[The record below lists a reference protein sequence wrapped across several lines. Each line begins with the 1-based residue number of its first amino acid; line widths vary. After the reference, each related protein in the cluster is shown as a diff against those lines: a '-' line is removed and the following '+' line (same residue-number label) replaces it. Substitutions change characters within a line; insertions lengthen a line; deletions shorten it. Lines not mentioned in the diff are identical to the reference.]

1 MLAISLTLALVSI
14 FLWRKSTR
22 SRLFSVL
29 ISILIFGSLFLSG
42 LYYFSDSVTG
52 SGIDESISW
61 HLAANMDGAGW
72 EDFSGLIIA
81 ALIYLV
87 AISVISF
94 ITYKFFRP
102 RSQVVKKKYRIGA
115 AFITLLMS
123 YALNPAVTD
132 LYSLYQSSL
141 KRIASKEE
149 PEFFVKIAPVKFAG
163 KPRNIVWLYL
173 EQVERTYLDERLFPG
188 LMPNLGSLEEES
200 LSFTNVHQVYGAGWT
215 IAGMVASQCGIPLVT
230 PSGNE
235 SGMTGMDQ
243 FLPGAECLGDIL
255 NEAGYDLNYMGGA
268 ILSFAGK
275 GQFYQTHGFN
285 RVEGYRK
292 FVGTLDDRSYKH
304 GWGLY
309 DDSLYTLAKQ
319 RFDELAAKD
328 KPFGLFL
335 LTLDTHHP
343 YGTIAKSCKDLVY
356 QDGTNPI
363 LNAVHCADR
372 LAGDFIHYVKD
383 SKFFEN
389 TLFVVSSDH
398 LAMRTTASKL
408 IETGERRNLWM
419 IFDKEISPGKITR
432 KGSTLDVAPTV
443 LNLMGANLQGFGFG
457 RDMMK
462 DAPTLSES
470 EEPVDEMLTR
480 SRGYLS
486 SLWDYPQISDGFLVD
501 PGKKQLAFGDRHI
514 KLPALFVLD
523 KTLGVKEIRFPFY
536 AASLRRQVGKL
547 DYDQRIL
554 WVDKCSQNAWLAPI
568 SQFNPDSFCVV
579 YGTLGNEKL
588 NRIALHDNNTSIRI
602 SAPGKLFR
610 SAPASPAFHE
620 KNLSM
625 LDEMILLDPSFEESE
640 RIPESTLD
648 GIIRSFMSDGIRDKP
663 KDVSHGHVVLKSA
676 GFKVRRSYINNA
688 GRSYIIDLVSGKKIE
703 LERGLTIVGFSVK
716 DNPVKLGHLD
726 TCLGKVKDD
735 VRLDKYFQTVLETHA
750 DEFDGFAIIMHD
762 SAVCGNFNLEPLFAG
777 TGLKQ
782 WDKIEYRQPYIAII
796 SGDGSI
802 QERRGEKES
811 WLLEDLS
818 YVARKKG
825 D

>member
-22 SRLFSVL
+22 SRLFSAL

-61 HLAANMDGAGW
+61 HLATNMEGAGW
-72 EDFSGLIIA
+72 EDFSGLGIA

-87 AISVISF
+87 VISVISV
-94 ITYKFFRP
+94 IAYKCFRGG
-102 RSQVVKKKYRIGA
+102 RGRLYKGKYWIGA

-123 YALNPAVTD
+123 YGLNPAVTD

-141 KRIASKEE
+141 KRIASKEA
-149 PEFFVKIAPVKFAG
+149 PDSFVKIAPVKFAD

-173 EQVERTYLDERLFPG
+173 ESLERTYLDESLFPG

-200 LSFTNVHQVYGAGWT
+200 VSFTNVHQIYGTGWT

-230 PSGNE
+230 PNGNKN
-235 SGMTGMDQ
+235 SMSGMDQ
-243 FLPGAECLGDIL
+243 FLPGAECIGDIL
-255 NEAGYDLNYMGGA
+255 DETGYDLNYMGGA
-268 ILSFAGK
+268 ILNFAGK

-292 FVGTLDDRSYKH
+292 FVGTLDDRGYKH

-309 DDSLYTLAKQ
+309 DDSLFTLAKQ
-319 RFDELAAKD
+319 RFDELAARD

-335 LTLDTHHP
+335 LTVDTHHP
-343 YGTIAKSCKDLVY
+343 YGTIAKSCKDLIY
-356 QDGTNPI
+356 QDGSNPI
-363 LNAVHCADR
+363 LNTVHCADR
-372 LAGDFIHYVKD
+372 LAGDFIRYVKG

-398 LAMRTTASKL
+398 LAMRNTASKL
-408 IETGERRNLWM
+408 LETGERRNLWM
-419 IFDKEISPGKITR
+419 VFDESTSPRKITG

-443 LNLMGANLQGFGFG
+443 LNLMGANIDGFGFG

-470 EEPVDEMLTR
+470 EEPIDELLTR
-480 SRGYLS
+480 SRGYVS
-486 SLWDYPQISDGFLVD
+486 SLWDFPQIFDGFLVD
-501 PGKKQLAFGDRHI
+501 LKNKQLRFENRYV
-514 KLPALFVLD
+514 KFPVLFVLD
-523 KTLGVKEIRFPFY
+523 KTLKTKEVRFGFY
-536 AASLRRQVGKL
+536 AAPLRKQIRKL

-568 SQFNPDSFCVV
+568 SQFKKNSFCVV

-588 NRIALHDNNTSIRI
+588 NRITLHENTEISI
-602 SAPGKLFR
+602 SASDNSFR
-610 SAPASPAFHE
+610 AATTNPAFHK
-620 KNLSM
+620 KNLSR
-625 LDEMILLDPSFEESE
+625 LDEMDLLDPSFEESK

-663 KDVSHGHVVLKSA
+663 KDLAHGHVVLKSA
-676 GFKVRRSYINNA
+676 GYNA

-703 LERGLTIVGFSVK
+703 LKRGLTIVGFSVK
-716 DNPVKLGHLD
+716 ANPVKLGHID
-726 TCLGKVKDD
+726 TCLGTVKDD
-735 VRLDKYFQTVLETHA
+735 VPLDKDFQTVLETHA

-762 SAVCGNFNLEPLFAG
+762 SAVCGYFSLEPLFAG

-782 WDKIEYRQPYIAII
+782 WDKIEFRQPYIGII
-796 SGDGSI
+796 SSDGSI

-818 YVARKKG
+818 NVARKKG